1 MKICSPSNAVV
12 IAAIAMT
19 LGACSSDRQTCAAVR
34 APVSERATGVANM
47 QPATGF
53 PSSATA
59 SSVWLSSD
67 IVRACK
73 IEDRNA
79 YFAFDA
85 SNLTTVDHGTL
96 DDVAICF
103 TRGIMSG
110 RKLALVGHADPR
122 GAPEYNLALGQARA
136 QAVADYLVSQGV
148 SPANV
153 PSTSR
158 GAMDA
163 TGHDDPGWARDR
175 RVDVLLGK

>member
-1 MKICSPSNAVV
+1 MKIYSPSNAVRV
-12 IAAIAMT
+12 AAIAMT
-19 LGACSSDRQTCAAVR
+19 LGACSSDKQTRAAVR
-34 APVSERATGVANM
+34 APVSERTIGVANM
-47 QPATGF
+47 QPATQL
-53 PSSATA
+53 PDTSTA
-59 SSVWLSSD
+59 SNVWLSSD

-85 SNLTTVDHGTL
+85 SNLASVDHGPL

-122 GAPEYNLALGQARA
+122 GAPEYNMALGQARA

-163 TGHDDPGWARDR
+163 TGRDERGWARDR